1 MQAMKDISGARA
13 SAYRWYI
20 FWILALGYVLVYF
33 HRQCPAVLAVD
44 LMADLKT
51 GGAVMGFFGALYFY
65 PYALMQLPAGL
76 LSDSWGPRRTITLF
90 FMVAVVGSI
99 MLGAAPDPRWAL
111 SGRLLVGMG
120 VAMLFVPT
128 LKILSQWFRG
138 REFATM
144 TGLLMAMGGLGSM
157 ISTAP
162 LAFMSNLI
170 GWRNVFYTVGGCT
183 LLLAAAVWLIVRDQP
198 SDAGLAPIA
207 EKGDG
212 SLKAISL
219 KAGIAAVLREKG
231 FWVLGGWFFFTLAIF
246 FSFGGL
252 WGGPYLIDLYHVD
265 KAKAG
270 AILSMLSLGMIAGSP
285 LLSLLSNRIMSRK
298 RVILAAGFINCIITA
313 LLAFKTAGLS
323 IPMLYILCFCM
334 GVSASAIVVIGFTSC
349 KELFPVAIA
358 GTSTGLINLFPFAG
372 GAVFQQILGA
382 ILQSH
387 GRVDN
392 AFTPR
397 GYSSAFLALFLSSVA
412 ALLFSF
418 RIKETFR

>member
-1 MQAMKDISGARA
+1 
-13 SAYRWYI
+13 
-20 FWILALGYVLVYF
+20 
-33 HRQCPAVLAVD
+33 
-44 LMADLKT
+44 
-51 GGAVMGFFGALYFY
+51 
-65 PYALMQLPAGL
+65 
-76 LSDSWGPRRTITLF
+76 
-90 FMVAVVGSI
+90 
-99 MLGAAPDPRWAL
+99 
-111 SGRLLVGMG
+111 MG